1 MARIPTPEAPPRLL
15 YSRQDAAY
23 QLSLSVR
30 ALDYLIAAGRLP
42 TRKVGG
48 RILVPYDALVRFAN
62 ADRMAPMVPAKR
74 FAA

>member
-1 MARIPTPEAPPRLL
+1 ML

-30 ALDYLIAAGRLP
+30 ALDYLIA
-42 TRKVGG
+42 GG
-48 RILVPYDALVRFAN
+48 RILVPYYALVRFAN